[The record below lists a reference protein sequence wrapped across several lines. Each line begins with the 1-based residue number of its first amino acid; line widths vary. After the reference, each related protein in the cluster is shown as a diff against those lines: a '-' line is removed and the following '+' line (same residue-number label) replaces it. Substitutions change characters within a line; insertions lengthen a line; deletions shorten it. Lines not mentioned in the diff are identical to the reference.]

1 MNINFSGNKIE
12 FDKELNSLDN
22 FTINFT
28 RILDKLKI
36 RYVLISGYVAIL
48 FGRSRSSENIDIIV
62 EALDFTRFSEL
73 WREVHKNMECIITDS
88 VKDAYN
94 DYLTTGHSIRFAKK
108 GTFMPNIEMKFPKS
122 ELDKWTVKER
132 QEVVLNKYQMFISPM
147 ELQVSYK
154 LFLGSEKDI
163 EDAKHLYKIF
173 KEYIDKKILY
183 AFNKRLSVEKLFER
197 YLI

>member
-1 MNINFSGNKIE
+1 MEISFLDDRIE
-12 FDKELNSLDN
+12 FEKELNSLDN
-22 FTINFT
+22 FVMEFT
-28 RILDKLKI
+28 RILDKMNI

-48 FGRSRSSENIDIIV
+48 FGRSRSSEDIDIIV
-62 EALDFTRFSEL
+62 EALDFEGFSKL
-73 WREVHKNMECIITDS
+73 WQEVQKNLECIITDS

-94 DYLTTGHSIRFAKK
+94 EYLTTGHSIRFARK

-122 ELDKWTVKER
+122 ELDSWTIKER
-132 QEVVLNKYQMFISPM
+132 KVVVLNRYKMFISPM
-147 ELQVSYK
+147 ELQVAYK

-173 KEYIDKKILY
+173 KEHMDKRLLY
-183 AFNKRLSVEKLFER
+183 AFNRKLRVEKLFER